1 MPPKASLW
9 TGQPDLVGLQLT
21 LQPSQNFTLPSNYTY
36 WLHAWFLDQMRQ
48 IDPSLSAEL
57 HDNQAEKAFTISS
70 FLGDNTPIDRTTTSP
85 RNRTIQFNAN
95 SSYHCQI
102 TALNKTLCAALKKW
116 QTPTTICLRDRSF
129 QINHR
134 QISLPAITYST
145 LWDNANINNELSLTF
160 LSPTAFRKSGNH
172 MPLPIPENLFH
183 SYLRRWNIFAHCQ
196 FEPTEFLAWVNE
208 SVVLL
213 RHNIHSSKAQPGKQG
228 SVTGFV
234 GTIQLGFNTK
244 ADRQLDYM
252 QLAHTLV
259 AAAPYFSTGHKVTFG
274 LGQTRSGW
282 LTPAITRSP
291 LVPAQLLDKVDALKK
306 LKTPDLIG
314 ARIDEL
320 QPIFLASK
328 KRQGGERATKAA
340 QMWATIIAH
349 QENGDN
355 LQSIA
360 KKLDLPYDNV
370 KKYSQLARKYLGSI
384 GNS

>member
-21 LQPSQNFTLPSNYTY
+21 LQPSQTCTLPSNYTY

-70 FLGDNTPIDRTTTSP
+70 FLGDNTPIDRTTTP
-85 RNRTIQFNAN
+85 PGNRTIQFNAN

-116 QTPTTICLRDRSF
+116 QPPVTICLRDRSF
-129 QINHR
+129 QIKHR
-134 QISLPAITYST
+134 QVSLPAITYPT
-145 LWDNANINNELSLTF
+145 LWDNANINDELSLTF

-183 SYLRRWNIFAHCQ
+183 SYLRRWNIFAHRQ

-213 RHNIHSSKAQPGKQG
+213 RHNIHSNKAQPGKQG

-234 GTIQLGFNTK
+234 GNIQLGFSSK

-252 QLAHTLV
+252 QLAHALV

-274 LGQTRSGW
+274 LGQTRGGW
-282 LTPAITRSP
+282 LIPDISAPVIDRSISFSASKKSQ
-291 LVPAQLLDKVDALKK
+291 VPD
-306 LKTPDLIG
+306 PISS
-314 ARIDEL
+314 RIDEL
-320 QPIFLASK
+320 QPIFLAAK

-349 QENGDN
+349 QEHGDN
-355 LQSIA
+355 LHSIA
-360 KKLDLPYDNV
+360 EKLEIPYDSV

-384 GNS
+384 DNP